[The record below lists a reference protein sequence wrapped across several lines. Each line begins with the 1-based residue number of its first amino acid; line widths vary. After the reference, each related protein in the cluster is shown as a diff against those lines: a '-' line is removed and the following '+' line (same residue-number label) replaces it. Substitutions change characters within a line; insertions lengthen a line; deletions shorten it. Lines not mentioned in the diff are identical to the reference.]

1 MYLIYLVL
9 KVTVTATGGGWWWNS
24 GEKWKEEEGKQ
35 QQKLQLMEKTVLV
48 TDYHTTPK
56 LGVAAIYKLASHESG
71 LSEAHQMW

>member
-1 MYLIYLVL
+1 MLIPNVSL
-9 KVTVTATGGGWWWNS
+9 K
-24 GEKWKEEEGKQ
+24 
-35 QQKLQLMEKTVLV
+35 EKTVLV